1 MFSIQQLNE
10 HADKIDNE
18 GIGGEDLT
26 AEVTDPGEIIGK
38 VCGVYKKVRPFLEVI
53 NSLFFLPKKWRAAIA
68 SFMLV
73 MDGLCPGVANPEL
86 G

>member
-1 MFSIQQLNE
+1 MYSIQKLNE
-10 HADKIDNE
+10 HADTIENE
-18 GIGGEDLT
+18 GIGAEGLGE
-26 AEVTDPGEIIGK
+26 AADPGEIIGK

-86 G
+86 